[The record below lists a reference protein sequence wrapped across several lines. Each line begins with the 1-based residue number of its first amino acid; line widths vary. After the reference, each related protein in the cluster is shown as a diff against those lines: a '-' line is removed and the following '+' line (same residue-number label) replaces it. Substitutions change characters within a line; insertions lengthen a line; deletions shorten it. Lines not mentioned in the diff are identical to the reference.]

1 MMRELEKME
10 GKKFEVQWY
19 TDEGDYSW
27 VMQIDTIEEL
37 AQYLARC
44 CWGTMR
50 FRNNPTVWKDGE
62 RWCLNE
68 YTEA

>member
-1 MMRELEKME
+1 MMRELEKRE

-19 TDEGDYSW
+19 TGAGDESI

-44 CWGTMR
+44 CWGSAR
-50 FRNNPTVWKDGE
+50 FKANPTVWKDGKK
-62 RWCLNE
+62 WCSHE
-68 YTEA
+68 YTAW